1 MSIHALRILR
11 SATPALIAFALLCS
25 MANGA
30 TKKPEKAAAALP
42 RVSIP
47 NTEILGLKS
56 SDTGR
61 DYDLYV
67 HLPDGYARGTEKK
80 YPIVYVLDGQWD
92 FKLLASIYGGLRYDQ
107 VAPELIVVGV
117 TYSGDSPDYGA
128 LRAMDYTP
136 TPVKTVP
143 GSGDAPKFLAFFKKE
158 LIPFV
163 EANYPAD
170 PSRRALLGSSYG
182 GLFTLYAMFSDPE
195 LFRSYVAVSPDVL
208 YDDRYGFKQEAAYA
222 RKRRHLPVSLYLAV
236 GEKEDLR
243 QPVEDFARIVSDRGY
258 TGLKVTS
265 RVVEGEGHSG
275 VKPEAFNRGL
285 RFVMGGESGQ

>member
-1 MSIHALRILR
+1 MSIQALSILK
-11 SATPALIAFALLCS
+11 SAIPALIGLAFLCS
-25 MANGA
+25 IANGD
-30 TKKPEKAAAALP
+30 TKRPEKAPSGLP

-47 NTEILGLKS
+47 NTELRALKS
-56 SDTGR
+56 SATGR

-107 VAPELIVVGV
+107 VVPELIVVGV
-117 TYSGDSPDYGA
+117 TYSGESPNYGA

-136 TPVKTVP
+136 TSVKNIP
-143 GSGDAPKFLAFFKKE
+143 GSGDAPKFLAFFKTE
-158 LIPFV
+158 LIPFI
-163 EANYPAD
+163 EANYPTD
-170 PSRRALLGSSYG
+170 PSRRVLLGSSYG

-195 LFRSYVAVSPDVL
+195 LFRSYVAVSPDGP
-208 YDDRYGFKQEAAYA
+208 YDDRYGFEQEAAYA
-222 RKRRHLPVSLYLAV
+222 RKRRDLPVNLYLAV
-236 GEKEDLR
+236 GEKEGLK
-243 QPVEDFARIVSDRGY
+243 QPVEDFAKIVSERGY
-258 TGLKVTS
+258 TSLKVTS

-285 RFVMGGESGQ
+285 RFVIGGESGQ